1 MKPTLRDLLRIVFTY
16 KKLILFCF
24 LGVTI
29 AVAVASLLMKP
40 VYQASV
46 KVSAQE
52 TFRDNPVNRQ
62 YTDPRVARLA
72 FLQRQVEIIRSDTV
86 VRRAAEGLP
95 GMGRD
100 VPAKAWR
107 AIQENVAVA
116 SPSGFDF
123 TSSDVLIISVRDRS
137 PKRAQQLANL
147 VAMAYRD
154 RTAELRASSTQQTLK
169 DLTVRRNEIQK
180 KIDQILDR
188 IEIFR
193 KKAGP
198 DVKYLTSN
206 PDFKGN
212 PQLTEYNSNYLRA
225 RTLLAEIKA
234 YLDEA
239 QRHLKSGLI
248 PYKMLAGNP
257 ALLKIKDNLTLLQ
270 AQLAKLRAQY
280 TERYPQVL
288 IIKREIE
295 ANKQQLMEAVRQDL
309 QSRQVDMAALAART
323 SELKRIVDQLTGI
336 ENKQFKYSRLLRD
349 YQTHQESLRT
359 LRRNMAKLNVAQLL
373 DAKKNI
379 SISILDPAQLPKRP
393 VKPKRTLYTLLGAI
407 FGLLLGLGLAFWL
420 DFMDHTF
427 KTVEEVEFYLDLPV
441 LGVIPKTSRM

>member
-24 LGVTI
+24 LGVTVV
-29 AVAVASLLMKP
+29 VAVASVLMKP
-40 VYQASV
+40 VYEASV

-52 TFRDNPVNRQ
+52 TFRDNPVARQ
-62 YTDPRVARLA
+62 WVDPRVARLA
-72 FLQRQVEIIRSDTV
+72 FLQRQVEIILSDTV
-86 VRRAAEGLP
+86 IRRAAENLP

-100 VPAKAWR
+100 VAPKYWR
-107 AIQENVAVA
+107 AVQASVAVA
-116 SPSGFDF
+116 SPKGFDF
-123 TSSDVLIISVRDRS
+123 TSSDVLIISVRDRD

-154 RTAELRASSTQQTLK
+154 RSAELRATNTQQTIK
-169 DLTVRRNEIQK
+169 NLTERRDDIKK

-188 IEIFR
+188 IEDFR
-193 KKAGP
+193 LKAGP

-225 RTLLAEIKA
+225 RTLLAEITA
-234 YLDEA
+234 YLNEA
-239 QRHLKSGLI
+239 QRYLKSGLI

-295 ANKQQLMEAVRQDL
+295 ANKLQLMEAVRQDL
-309 QSRQVDMAALAART
+309 QSRRVDMAALSART
-323 SELKRIVDQLTGI
+323 AELKRIVDQLTKI
-336 ENKQFKYSRLLRD
+336 ENKQFKYTRLLRD
-349 YQTHQESLRT
+349 YQMQQDSLQS
-359 LRRNMAKLNVAQLL
+359 LRRNMAKLSVAQIL
-373 DAKKNI
+373 DNKKNI